1 LAAAISSS
9 ELGGVVAHV
18 IAAVERL
25 VCMRRLLVRCSELQL
40 QRVKI
45 RVASTAAPLSV
56 ADEEAAAAAAAVLN
70 PLLSS
75 SWQNFVAAFDLCC
88 TPCPTEPLPN
98 SAALI
103 PLPNHTP
110 LPRPRQQRNIGVCG
124 QSGGS
129 ARAGVARA
137 GRGHNV
143 PCALQRQQLKLELLD
158 PPTQTL
164 PGASF
169 S

>member
-1 LAAAISSS
+1 MAAAISSS

-18 IAAVERL
+18 VAAVERL
-25 VCMRRLLVRCSELQL
+25 VCMRRLLVRCSGLQL
-40 QRVKI
+40 RRVKI

-56 ADEEAAAAAAAVLN
+56 ADEAAAAAAAVLN

-103 PLPNHTP
+103 PAPITP
-110 LPRPRQQRNIGVCG
+110 LSPVLVSNGTLEFVDKVEG
-124 QSGGS
+124 QPGQEWHVQAGGTTFHVHSSGS
-129 ARAGVARA
+129 
-137 GRGHNV
+137 
-143 PCALQRQQLKLELLD
+143 
-158 PPTQTL
+158 
-164 PGASF
+164 S
-169 S
+169 